1 VTRRL
6 SRKPSGANILPAA
19 GGAPMPAGATA
30 SFEALLDSLNDPPS
44 SPAPAPPGSGSPSS
58 RLSRAP
64 MSPHSEPPAPHAAK
78 AGDDLLDHLL
88 ESLDIGSAPPAAAP
102 ARASTAHQQPA
113 GNPRASL
120 SQPGR
125 ASATSAQPANP
136 RASVRQEAATAFA
149 GVEDSLDSL
158 LAALGGASSG
168 NSSPAVAPRTPAS
181 SSSNSAP
188 QSSSA
193 GGGADFDSLLAQLS
207 GEQPAPA
214 PARNVPAAS
223 SRRQPQPDMAT
234 LRPSFAETYVPHFQ
248 RWCQILVIDL

>member
-1 VTRRL
+1 
-6 SRKPSGANILPAA
+6 
-19 GGAPMPAGATA
+19 MPAGATA
-30 SFEALLDSLNDPPS
+30 SFEALLDSLNEPPS
-44 SPAPAPPGSGSPSS
+44 SPAPAPPGSGSGSPSS

-78 AGDDLLDHLL
+78 ADDDLLDHLL

-102 ARASTAHQQPA
+102 ARASTAYQQPA

-125 ASATSAQPANP
+125 ATSAQPTNP

-158 LAALGGASSG
+158 LAALDGSSSG
-168 NSSPAVAPRTPAS
+168 NSSPAVAPRTTAS
-181 SSSNSAP
+181 PSNYSAP
-188 QSSSA
+188 QASA
-193 GGGADFDSLLAQLS
+193 GGEEADFDSLLAQLS
-207 GEQPAPA
+207 GEQPA

-234 LRPSFAETYVPHFQ
+234 LRPSFAETYVPTFLDGGE
-248 RWCQILVIDL
+248 CVKSY